1 MDFKSIISK
10 IESIDGPIDLPKGAE
25 QKEPVRLDEDTEFR
39 VLAGLTPLTESII
52 MEKAVSKSQQQAAGA
67 ALAAKRGEG
76 EAKGASKEM
85 MKMSTK
91 ELEKFAGTK
100 HKGLPDKVKKEDVEV
115 SEELKKVG
123 DTEKTH
129 KGGTVTKTEKGI
141 KHEKKDDYD
150 GEDNSEPAQA
160 KPSKAAKSAAEKKGD
175 RELDKA
181 EKAKSKDWQK
191 RFGKDSVRK
200 HSSESIE
207 EASDKQKAARE
218 KFLAMVDKKKG
229 EKKEESVKEAK
240 KSMKKDKK
248 MDEAAKPDFLDMDKD
263 GDKKEPMKKAVADKK
278 KKTVKES
285 VEQKLTFRDM
295 AKLVQESGG
304 QQAIDPLDKELFA
317 WATRVAQTKLGEG
330 MKAELYAGLVYER
343 MGGVFE
349 MYDVL
354 SEDQK

>member
-25 QKEPVRLDEDTEFR
+25 QSTPIRLDEDTEFR
-39 VLAGLTPLTESII
+39 VLAGLTPL
-52 MEKAVSKSQQQAAGA
+52 
-67 ALAAKRGEG
+67 
-76 EAKGASKEM
+76 
-85 MKMSTK
+85 
-91 ELEKFAGTK
+91 
-100 HKGLPDKVKKEDVEV
+100 

-150 GEDNSEPAQA
+150 GEDNSEPAQS

-191 RFGKDSVRK
+191 RFGKDSVKK

-240 KSMKKDKK
+240 KPAKKEKK

-263 GDKKEPMKKAVADKK
+263 GDKKEPMKKAVADKGGDK
-278 KKTVKES
+278 KDGKKGMSAKQEKYFGKKNESVKTSKKVVAES
-285 VEQKLTFRDM
+285 VEQSLTFRDM

-317 WATRVAQTKLGEG
+317 WATRVAQNKLGEG
-330 MKAELYAGLVYER
+330 MKSELFAGLVYER

>member
-25 QKEPVRLDEDTEFR
+25 QSTPIRLDEDTEFR
-39 VLAGLTPLTESII
+39 VLAGLTPL
-52 MEKAVSKSQQQAAGA
+52 
-67 ALAAKRGEG
+67 
-76 EAKGASKEM
+76 
-85 MKMSTK
+85 
-91 ELEKFAGTK
+91 
-100 HKGLPDKVKKEDVEV
+100 

-150 GEDNSEPAQA
+150 GEDNSEPAQS

-191 RFGKDSVRK
+191 RFGKDSVKK

-207 EASDKQKAARE
+207 EAIYKQKAERE
-218 KFLAMVDKKKG
+218 KFLDMVDKKKG

-240 KSMKKDKK
+240 KPAKKEKK

-263 GDKKEPMKKAVADKK
+263 GDKKEPMKKAVADKGGDK
-278 KKTVKES
+278 KDGKKGMSAKQEKYFGKKNESVKTSKKVVAES
-285 VEQKLTFRDM
+285 VEQSLTFRDM

-317 WATRVAQTKLGEG
+317 WATRVAQNKLGEG
-330 MKAELYAGLVYER
+330 MKSELFAGLVYER

>member
-25 QKEPVRLDEDTEFR
+25 QSTPIRLDEDTEFR
-39 VLAGLTPLTESII
+39 VLAGLTPL
-52 MEKAVSKSQQQAAGA
+52 
-67 ALAAKRGEG
+67 
-76 EAKGASKEM
+76 
-85 MKMSTK
+85 
-91 ELEKFAGTK
+91 
-100 HKGLPDKVKKEDVEV
+100 

-150 GEDNSEPAQA
+150 GEDHSEPAQS

-191 RFGKDSVRK
+191 RFGKDSVKK

-240 KSMKKDKK
+240 KVKGKKAEEK

-263 GDKKEPMKKAVADKK
+263 GDKKEPMKKAVADKGGDK
-278 KKTVKES
+278 KEGKKGMSSKQEKYFGKKNESVKTSKKVVAES
-285 VEQKLTFRDM
+285 VEQSLTFRDM

-343 MGGVFE
+343 MGGAFE

-354 SEDQK
+354 SENQK

>member
-25 QKEPVRLDEDTEFR
+25 QSTPIRLDEDTEFR
-39 VLAGLTPLTESII
+39 VLAGLTPL
-52 MEKAVSKSQQQAAGA
+52 
-67 ALAAKRGEG
+67 
-76 EAKGASKEM
+76 
-85 MKMSTK
+85 
-91 ELEKFAGTK
+91 
-100 HKGLPDKVKKEDVEV
+100 

-150 GEDNSEPAQA
+150 GEDNSEPAQS

-191 RFGKDSVRK
+191 RFGKDSVKK

-240 KSMKKDKK
+240 KPAKKEKK

-263 GDKKEPMKKAVADKK
+263 GDKKEPMKKAVADKGGDK
-278 KKTVKES
+278 KDGKKGLSAKQEKYFGKKNESVKTSKKVVAES
-285 VEQKLTFRDM
+285 VEQSLTFRDM

-317 WATRVAQTKLGEG
+317 WATRVAQNKLGEG
-330 MKAELYAGLVYER
+330 MKSELFAGLVYER

>member
-25 QKEPVRLDEDTEFR
+25 QSTPIRLDEDTEFR
-39 VLAGLTPLTESII
+39 VLAGLTPL
-52 MEKAVSKSQQQAAGA
+52 
-67 ALAAKRGEG
+67 
-76 EAKGASKEM
+76 
-85 MKMSTK
+85 
-91 ELEKFAGTK
+91 
-100 HKGLPDKVKKEDVEV
+100 

-150 GEDNSEPAQA
+150 GEDNSEPAQS

-191 RFGKDSVRK
+191 RFGKDSVKK

-240 KSMKKDKK
+240 KPAKKEKK

-263 GDKKEPMKKAVADKK
+263 GDKKEPMKKAVADKGGDK
-278 KKTVKES
+278 KDGKKGMSAKQEKYFGKKNESVKTSKKVVAES
-285 VEQKLTFRDM
+285 VEQSLTFRDM

-317 WATRVAQTKLGEG
+317 WATRVAQNKNFSQ
-330 MKAELYAGLVYER
+330 V
-343 MGGVFE
+343 
-349 MYDVL
+349 
-354 SEDQK
+354 

>member
-25 QKEPVRLDEDTEFR
+25 QKAPMRLDEDTEFR
-39 VLAGLTPLTESII
+39 VLAGLTPL
-52 MEKAVSKSQQQAAGA
+52 
-67 ALAAKRGEG
+67 
-76 EAKGASKEM
+76 
-85 MKMSTK
+85 
-91 ELEKFAGTK
+91 
-100 HKGLPDKVKKEDVEV
+100 

-150 GEDNSEPAQA
+150 GEDHSEPAQS

-191 RFGKDSVRK
+191 RFGKDSVKK

-240 KSMKKDKK
+240 KVKDKKAEEK

-263 GDKKEPMKKAVADKK
+263 GDKKEPMKKAVADKGGDK
-278 KKTVKES
+278 KDGKKGMSAKQEKYFGKKNESVKTSKKVVAES
-285 VEQKLTFRDM
+285 VEQSLTFRDM

-317 WATRVAQTKLGEG
+317 WATRVAQNKLGEG
-330 MKAELYAGLVYER
+330 MKSELFAGLVYER